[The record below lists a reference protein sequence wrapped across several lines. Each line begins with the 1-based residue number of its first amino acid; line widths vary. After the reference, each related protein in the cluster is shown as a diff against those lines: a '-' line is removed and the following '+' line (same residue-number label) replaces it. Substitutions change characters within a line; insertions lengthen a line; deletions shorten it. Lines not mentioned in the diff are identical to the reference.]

1 MIKRKFSLIKKKE
14 DNMEVEVIIGLI
26 VIGIGIYVLIN
37 FWHYILGFVIIAGG
51 IFIFFKFDLFKY
63 ILQALK
69 LIANMF
75 KKIFYFF
82 RNLFLR

>member
-1 MIKRKFSLIKKKE
+1 VIKRKFSLIKKE
-14 DNMEVEVIIGLI
+14 NNMEAEVIVWLIG
-26 VIGIGIYVLIN
+26 IGIGIYVLIN
-37 FWHYILGFVIIAGG
+37 FWKYILGFVIIVGG

-63 ILQALK
+63 ILQGLE

-82 RNLFLR
+82 RNLLLR